1 MKLTNELLRKLPKV
15 LLHDHLD
22 GGLRPQTIIEL
33 AKETGYDRLPT
44 THTDDLA
51 HWFQTNANRG
61 SLPLYLQGFEHTCG
75 VMQTE
80 EALERVA
87 YEMLQDMKHDGVVY
101 VETRFAPVLHTRK
114 GLHPESIIRAVTRG
128 LERGKKDFGVHYG
141 LILCA
146 LRSMPP
152 EVSQEIAELA
162 VDFRPHGVVGF
173 DLAGEEGGYPPK
185 KHVDAF
191 HYIQRENFNI
201 TIHAGEGFGKESIW
215 QAIQWCGAHRI
226 GHATRLLED
235 MKIKDGAVLNMGTL
249 AQYVLDKRIPL
260 EICLTSNVHTGAV
273 QTIEEHPFGVF
284 YKYRFRVT
292 LNTDNRLMS
301 GITLTDEYRKAAK
314 IFDLTLAD
322 LERITI
328 NAMKSAFTPYRQ
340 RVALIYDVIK
350 AGFAAH
356 KEGHDEVTTEP
367 AARKPVH

>member
-1 MKLTNELLRKLPKV
+1 MQVRFTTEYLRQLPKV

-22 GGLRPQTIIEL
+22 GGLRPETIVDL
-33 AKETGYDRLPT
+33 ARDTGYTKLPT
-44 THTDDLA
+44 NDAGNLA
-51 HWFQTNANRG
+51 TWFQTNANRG
-61 SLPLYLQGFEHTCG
+61 SLPLYLQGFEHTSG

-87 YEMLQDMKHDGVVY
+87 YETLEDMKKDGVVY
-101 VETRFAPVLHTRK
+101 VESRFAPVLHQMK
-114 GLHPESIIRAVTRG
+114 GLHPEKIIAAVLKG
-128 LERGKKDFGVHYG
+128 LERGKTDFGVHYG

-146 LRSMPP
+146 MRNMSP
-152 EVSQEIAELA
+152 ETSLEIAELA
-162 VDFRPHGVVGF
+162 GDFRPHGVVGF

-226 GHATRLLED
+226 GHATRLVED
-235 MKIKDGAVLNMGTL
+235 MKIKEGNVLSMGTL

-260 EICLTSNVHTGAV
+260 EICLSSNVHTGAV
-273 QTIEEHPFGVF
+273 QKLEEHPFDIF
-284 YKYRFRVT
+284 HRYRFRVT

-301 GITLTDEYRKAAK
+301 GITLTDEYRTAANA
-314 IFDLTLAD
+314 FGLTLAD

-328 NAMKSAFTPYRQ
+328 NAMKSAFIPYKHRT
-340 RVALIYDVIK
+340 ALIYEAIK
-350 AGFAAH
+350 PGYAA
-356 KEGHDEVTTEP
+356 T
-367 AARKPVH
+367 